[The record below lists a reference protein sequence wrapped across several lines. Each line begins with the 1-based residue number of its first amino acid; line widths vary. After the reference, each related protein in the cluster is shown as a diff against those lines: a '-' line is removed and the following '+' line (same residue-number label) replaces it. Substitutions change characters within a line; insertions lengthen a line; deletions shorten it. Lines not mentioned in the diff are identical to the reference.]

1 MTLIL
6 ARKNRPKIFNQD
18 KSIVYLESI
27 CMLKRIKDKN
37 NIIII
42 DNLSINDDGTVE
54 ELDFFFEEVLISIK
68 VKLIITN
75 TINQKLIDIVKFH
88 QIPLIVI

>member
-6 ARKNRPKIFNQD
+6 TRKNHPKIFNQD

-27 CMLKRIKDKN
+27 CTLKRIKDKN